1 MKNLADIT
9 LNELEAQRAAARQ
22 AATEG
27 AALAGLLGIE
37 TQLIAMSALY
47 SERLARG
54 DVMGALA
61 LKAEAKAISEARE
74 LADERAEVSTRI

>member
-1 MKNLADIT
+1 MTNLRKHGDDI
-9 LNELEAQRAAARQ
+9 LAAQRDAARQ

-27 AALAGLLGIE
+27 AALRGELGIE

-74 LADERAEVSTRI
+74 LADERAEVATRI